1 MSTKSEVLYHA
12 VNNSEEQTWEGFS
25 WPAFFFGPI
34 WLLIKGLWGHAL
46 AYVLV
51 VIATAG
57 FGAFVLWFVYGFMGN
72 GLHKSLLLK
81 KGYLTKA
88 QADTGL
94 HTQRVAPAATAGDA
108 IQRLK
113 DLADLRDRGVLS
125 EAEFQAQKAKLVA

>member
-1 MSTKSEVLYHA
+1 MSVKGEVLYHP
-12 VNNSEEQTWEGFS
+12 VNRSEEQTWEGFS

-46 AYVLV
+46 IYLLV
-51 VIATAG
+51 AMATVG
-57 FGAFVLWFVYGFMGN
+57 YGVVVLWFVYGFIGN

-81 KGYLTKA
+81 KGYLNRSQTA
-88 QADTGL
+88 
-94 HTQRVAPAATAGDA
+94 APANLAPATAVATAVDP

-125 EAEFQAQKAKLVA
+125 DAEFLAQKSKLVG